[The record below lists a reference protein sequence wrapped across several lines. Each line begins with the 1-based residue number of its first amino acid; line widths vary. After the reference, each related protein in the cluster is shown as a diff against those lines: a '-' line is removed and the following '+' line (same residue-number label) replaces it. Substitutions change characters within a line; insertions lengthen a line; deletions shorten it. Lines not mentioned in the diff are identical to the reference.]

1 MKNIKFTSLNLHHLI
16 EYEIKPM
23 LPFYINKAKIT
34 EPGLISLRTSK
45 GSTIHISTSISHP
58 FVFVSDKRYKRTEH
72 NFNAP
77 LSSLVRNKKITEVK
91 QFAMDRIFTIE
102 TSADVRIIVEMIP
115 GRFNF
120 LITDKSNEIIN
131 LYSYKKNRE
140 GEVILK
146 PGAVYDFPDKQEM
159 RQYLTTRT
167 RRITDKEDMDIDELL
182 KRRDFFLYRRDNSYN
197 LFPFIDPNDEPIDRS
212 ASVSSLIETV
222 LERESRLKK
231 ESVISGAVAGQEEKI
246 DNLNKQIEKLRES
259 RISKEEIEKIQEKAE
274 TLKAHLHEIKGKS
287 TVTFPSVYDSDRELE
302 IELDP
307 ALGPV
312 ENMENLFDK
321 ASAFTERNERYAK
334 NILKLKREIKKIK
347 ANIES
352 IEKGETS
359 PGPEET
365 KQQKQTGRIF
375 TSPNGFKIIVGRNA
389 RENDHITMNIAKKD
403 DIFLHARQQHGAHVV
418 IKRAGRDIPR
428 EDIVYAA
435 GIAAY
440 YSRGRHSGLV
450 DVQYTEARYVVKPK
464 GSPLGAVNLL
474 RENVLLV
481 KPHR

>member
-259 RISKEEIEKIQEKAE
+259 RISKGEIEKIQEKAE
-274 TLKAHLHEIKGKS
+274 TLKAHLHEIKGNPRNDAALVDIIRSEDVRSCYLPFTDNSS
-287 TVTFPSVYDSDRELE
+287 TSSFLFSILQVRTLHQLSDLINHIHPPSRVSLS
-302 IELDP
+302 P
-307 ALGPV
+307 
-312 ENMENLFDK
+312 
-321 ASAFTERNERYAK
+321 
-334 NILKLKREIKKIK
+334 
-347 ANIES
+347 IES
-352 IEKGETS
+352 RNPYPKE
-359 PGPEET
+359 
-365 KQQKQTGRIF
+365 
-375 TSPNGFKIIVGRNA
+375 KIISG
-389 RENDHITMNIAKKD
+389 ILY
-403 DIFLHARQQHGAHVV
+403 LHSQP
-418 IKRAGRDIPR
+418 I
-428 EDIVYAA
+428 
-435 GIAAY
+435 
-440 YSRGRHSGLV
+440 SR
-450 DVQYTEARYVVKPK
+450 P
-464 GSPLGAVNLL
+464 
-474 RENVLLV
+474 
-481 KPHR
+481 